1 MSITGELTGRV
12 AIVTGAGRGLGRSYA
27 LALAASGAD
36 VVVNDL
42 GVDRTGNLPDHSAA
56 DQVVA
61 EIVAAGGSAVAN
73 HDDVSN
79 WEGGQRMIATAI
91 AQFGDLHIVVN
102 NAGILRDRRLV
113 NMTEQDWDGV
123 ITTHLKGHFVPTR
136 WAAQHWRDEYRA
148 GRFARRSLINTSS
161 TSGLMANPGQANYG
175 TAKSGIATFSQ
186 ICAKELEEF
195 GVATN
200 CVVPAA
206 RTRLTESAPG
216 LGDMVQPPV
225 ESALFDV
232 WHPDNVA
239 PVVCYLASDQCSFN
253 GATFF
258 VQGGKVSFM
267 RGWQMGTALERDQRW
282 TVEELREQLDR
293 RSR

>member
-1 MSITGELTGRV
+1 LELAGRV
-12 AIVTGAGRGLGRSYA
+12 AIVTGAGRGLGRSYS
-27 LALAASGAD
+27 LALAAQGAK

-42 GVDRTGNLPDHSAA
+42 GVDRSGNGPDSSAA
-56 DQVVA
+56 DAVVA
-61 EIVAAGGSAVAN
+61 EIRAAGGDAVAN
-73 HDDVSN
+73 YDDVAS
-79 WEGGQRMIATAI
+79 WQGGERLIDTALE
-91 AQFGDLHIVVN
+91 QFGDLHVLVN
-102 NAGILRDRRLV
+102 NAGILRDRRIV
-113 NMTEQDWDGV
+113 NMTEEDWDQV
-123 ITTHLKGHFVPTR
+123 INTHLKGHFVPTR
-136 WAAQHWRDEYRA
+136 WATQHWREQMRT
-148 GRFARRSLINTSS
+148 GQRVRRSLIHTSS

-175 TAKSGIATFSQ
+175 SAKSGIATFSQ

-195 GVATN
+195 GVFTN

-216 LGDMVQPPV
+216 LGDMVQAPV

-239 PVVCYLASDQCSFN
+239 PVVCYLASESCSFN

-267 RGWQMGTALERDQRW
+267 RGWQMGTALERDERW
-282 TVEELREQLDR
+282 TTEELREQLDR